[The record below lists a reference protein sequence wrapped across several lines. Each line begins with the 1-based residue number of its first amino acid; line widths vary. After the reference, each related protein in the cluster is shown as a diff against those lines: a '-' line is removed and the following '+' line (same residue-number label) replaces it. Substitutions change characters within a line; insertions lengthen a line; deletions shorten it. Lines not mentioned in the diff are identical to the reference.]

1 MALYIEVVSINRLS
15 FKVNCQY
22 LFSDLKESCF
32 LNSKKTFSAVQ
43 AKKMWLIFIH
53 GDPAKNN

>member
-1 MALYIEVVSINRLS
+1 MALYIEVVSINGLS

-43 AKKMWLIFIH
+43 AKKNVAYLYPW
-53 GDPAKNN
+53 GSR